1 MKFKKNKFI
10 VFYIFNI
17 ALLLTLLALAI
28 PVSKFLSR
36 INLNDNEMVV
46 GQSIVQPNVESP
58 GIIDRDIKINFIAK
72 VDDLLEWEFK
82 TLQQSVILK
91 LGENQIIKYE
101 GKNLSNKKIT
111 STADFFASP
120 DSIHPYI
127 IKTECFCFKEQTLNP
142 GESKIFTM
150 VFFVD
155 PSMDSVEKLKDLK
168 ELVFTY
174 EFSEY
179 KS

>member
-1 MKFKKNKFI
+1 M
-10 VFYIFNI
+10 
-17 ALLLTLLALAI
+17 
-28 PVSKFLSR
+28 S
-36 INLNDNEMVV
+36 
-46 GQSIVQPNVESP
+46 
-58 GIIDRDIKINFIAK
+58 K

-82 TLQQSVILK
+82 TLQQCVTLK

>member
-46 GQSIVQPNVESP
+46 GQSVVQPNAESP

-82 TLQQSVILK
+82 TLQQSVTLK

-101 GKNLSNKKIT
+101 
-111 STADFFASP
+111 
-120 DSIHPYI
+120 
-127 IKTECFCFKEQTLNP
+127 
-142 GESKIFTM
+142 
-150 VFFVD
+150 
-155 PSMDSVEKLKDLK
+155 
-168 ELVFTY
+168 
-174 EFSEY
+174 
-179 KS
+179 

>member
-10 VFYIFNI
+10 VFYVFNI
-17 ALLLTLLALAI
+17 CLLLILLLLAI

-36 INLNDNEMVV
+36 INLADNENVIGQTVINPESKSPKIINRVV
-46 GQSIVQPNVESP
+46 Q
-58 GIIDRDIKINFIAK
+58 INFIAK
-72 VDDLLEWEFK
+72 VDQNLKWEFNP
-82 TLQQSVILK
+82 LQEKIDIKVGQNKV
-91 LGENQIIKYE
+91 IKYE
-101 GKNLSNKKIT
+101 GKNLSERIIT
-111 STADFFASP
+111 STANFNVSP
-120 DSIHPYI
+120 HSISPYI
-127 IKTECFCFKEQTLNP
+127 IKTECFCFTEQTLLP

-150 VFFVD
+150 IFFLD

>member
-1 MKFKKNKFI
+1 
-10 VFYIFNI
+10 
-17 ALLLTLLALAI
+17 
-28 PVSKFLSR
+28 
-36 INLNDNEMVV
+36 MVV
-46 GQSIVQPNVESP
+46 GQSIVQPNAESP

-82 TLQQSVILK
+82 TLQQSVTLK

-168 ELVFTY
+168 ELVPGIKIFGIEDHVY
-174 EFSEY
+174 PLK
-179 KS
+179 KSMKDIDIDMRLTCRLLTTLKV